1 MLKLQPDTKP
11 IKTKIAGESLFNGVL
26 RLLYLSLV
34 KLAARTFNLVLFNI
48 FLSKIIWA
56 LESGGRAKCIPVPV
70 DTKLPL

>member
-34 KLAARTFNLVLFNI
+34 KLAARTFVWYCLI
-48 FLSKIIWA
+48 FFCQRVIWA